1 MSVIRVEPR
10 GGRDFDVEVAEETS
24 PGVPGLSFS
33 FRVTVDDAV
42 LAVSGTAA
50 GDEAGMIALVHVSF
64 EYLLAREPAGVI
76 LPAFELSTIGRYF
89 PTYPA
94 DIADRV
100 PR

>member
-42 LAVSGTAA
+42 LAASGTAA

-64 EYLLAREPAGVI
+64 EYLLAREPAGAI
-76 LPAFELSTIGRYF
+76 LSEFELSTIGRYF
-89 PTYPA
+89 PAYPA